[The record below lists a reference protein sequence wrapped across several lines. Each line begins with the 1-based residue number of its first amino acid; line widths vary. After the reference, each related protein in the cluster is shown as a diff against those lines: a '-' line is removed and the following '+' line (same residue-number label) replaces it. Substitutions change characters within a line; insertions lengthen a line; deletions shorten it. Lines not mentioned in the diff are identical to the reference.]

1 MAHPVRLSARLSAR
15 PLPIRVFPS
24 ASILLTKLGGA
35 LTVGRALGQMLVLR
49 VTFLKRRCQ
58 SASATTKGL
67 EEASRTTASSPV
79 TLTHLPGDLGEFL
92 LSAEAAK

>member
-1 MAHPVRLSARLSAR
+1 MFPV
-15 PLPIRVFPS
+15 
-24 ASILLTKLGGA
+24 TKLGGA

-49 VTFLKRRCQ
+49 VTFLKRLCQ

-67 EEASRTTASSPV
+67 EEASRTAASSPL

-92 LSAEAAK
+92 LSVEAAK